1 MKKNKTAI
9 SDTVQST
16 RTSVVTKVA
25 APAANE
31 PPMAYGLTPQDL
43 IEHLPGTE
51 FLKSES
57 SAVKAESETPKP
69 VKAEVT
75 TPEQEEVVADDEV
88 ETPVAES
95 AVAEEALADKE
106 AEVTEETATD
116 EETPEEETD
125 DTTGENDDERELA
138 GTDNVQ
144 KRIDKVIAQKKQ
156 AQEDA
161 EKLRKE
167 KDAEIEQLK
176 AQLESGKGQSSSF
189 VPSPENPLRDVF
201 DDTALEQR
209 LAKAREIKDWA
220 YKNRNGATVKGPSGE
235 DVVLSEEQVAE
246 HYNQADAVISY
257 HAPRRKEFIKEQ
269 RAWNAEAKGVY
280 PKLFDP
286 KTPEYQQALHALKKH
301 PFLLELPNYVFVL
314 GDLMRGQK
322 ARLDEAAAKAKPAI
336 VKPAAVVPK
345 APVNLQRPV
354 KVALAKKQ
362 SSSARTQ
369 FNAIGDQRSLESL
382 VETLL

>member
-1 MKKNKTAI
+1 MKINKTAN
-9 SDTVQST
+9 SDTVKST

-51 FLKSES
+51 FLKSDS

-75 TPEQEEVVADDEV
+75 TSPEVEESVEEETV
-88 ETPVAES
+88 ETPVAEE
-95 AVAEEALADKE
+95 ATEVTPETETVATEEASDE
-106 AEVTEETATD
+106 EGTETTTEE
-116 EETPEEETD
+116 EEENET
-125 DTTGENDDERELA
+125 EEA
-138 GTDNVQ
+138 GQDNVQ
-144 KRIDKVIAQKKQ
+144 KRIDKVIAQKKK

-161 EKLRKE
+161 ETLRKE
-167 KDAEIEQLK
+167 KDAEIDQLK
-176 AQLESGKGQSSSF
+176 AQLESTKSQPSNF
-189 VPSPENPLRDVF
+189 IPSPENPLRDVF
-201 DDTALEQR
+201 DERALEQKV
-209 LAKAREIKDWA
+209 AKAREIKDWA
-220 YKNRNGATVKGPSGE
+220 YKNRNGATVKGPNGE

-246 HYNQADAVISY
+246 HYNQADAIISY
-257 HAPRRKEFIKEQ
+257 HAPRRKEFINEQ
-269 RAWNAEAKGVY
+269 KVWNAEARGVY

-301 PFLLELPNYVFVL
+301 PYLLDMPNYVFVL

-336 VKPAAVVPK
+336 VKPTAVVPK

-354 KVALAKKQ
+354 KVTLAKKQ
-362 SSSARTQ
+362 SSTARTQ
-369 FNAIGDQRSLESL
+369 FNEIGDQRALESL
-382 VETLL
+382 METLL